1 MFESLV
7 ITLRE
12 GVEAALVVGIIL
24 TYLRKTG
31 RGAHGRAVMLGLG
44 AGIAASLAGAAILAA
59 AGVTEEVYEG
69 WLMLIGSAFVG
80 SMVVWLLKTAKGL
93 RREIETPVGPFTS
106 PGAGP

>member
-31 RGAHGRAVMLGLG
+31 REGHGRAVMLGLG

-59 AGVTEEVYEG
+59 AGVTEEAYEG
-69 WLMLIGSAFVG
+69 WLMLVGSVFVA
-80 SMVVWLLKTAKGL
+80 SMVVWMWKTAKGL
-93 RREIETPVGPFTS
+93 RRDIETRVETITTG
-106 PGAGP
+106 